1 VVYFIGEM
9 TGCFIARIGITI
21 TYGDNMTLTNSFS
34 FKSLL
39 AGLCMAMA
47 LGGANAAEVGGVRFN
62 DTATVG
68 GKELKLNGVGMRT
81 KFFIKVYA
89 AGLYLPEKSSNA
101 AAIQKMDGP
110 RRIQLVMMRELSSD
124 DFGKAFM
131 DGLNSNTTEQERSA
145 LMNQTMQI
153 GKVFAMVPGL
163 KKGDVLFLDWIPGT
177 GTVTSL
183 NGRKIG
189 DTIQDV
195 AFYNALLRIW
205 IGDKPADANL
215 KPGLL
220 GTK

>member
-1 VVYFIGEM
+1 M
-9 TGCFIARIGITI
+9 IAST
-21 TYGDNMTLTNSFS
+21 SFG
-34 FKSLL
+34 FKSLF
-39 AGLCMAMA
+39 AGLCMALA
-47 LGGANAAEVGGVRFN
+47 VGSASAAEVGGVRFN
-62 DTATVG
+62 ETATVG

-89 AGLYLPEKSSNA
+89 AGLYLAEKSNNV
-101 AAIQKMDGP
+101 AAIQKMDSP
-110 RRIQLVMMRELSSD
+110 RRIQLVMMRELSSE

-131 DGLNSNTTEQERSA
+131 DGLNANTSDQERSA
-145 LMNQTMQI
+145 LMNQTMQM

-189 DTIQDV
+189 ETIQDV

-205 IGDKPADANL
+205 IGDKPADAKL
-215 KPGLL
+215 KPALL
-220 GTK
+220 GSR

>member
-1 VVYFIGEM
+1 
-9 TGCFIARIGITI
+9 
-21 TYGDNMTLTNSFS
+21 MTLSNSFS

-39 AGLCMAMA
+39 AGLCMAVA
-47 LGGANAAEVGGVRFN
+47 FSGASAAEVGGVRFT
-62 DTATVG
+62 DTATVA

-89 AGLYLPEKSSNA
+89 AGLYLPQQSRNPAE
-101 AAIQKMDGP
+101 IQKMDGP
-110 RRIQLVMMRELSSD
+110 RRVQLVMMRELSSD

-131 DGLNSNTTEQERSA
+131 DGLNANSTAQERSA
-145 LMNQTMQI
+145 LMGQTMQM

-189 DTIQDV
+189 DTIPDV

-215 KPGLL
+215 KPALL

>member
-1 VVYFIGEM
+1 
-9 TGCFIARIGITI
+9 
-21 TYGDNMTLTNSFS
+21 MTLSNSFS
-34 FKSLL
+34 IKSLF

-47 LGGANAAEVGGVRFN
+47 FSTANAAEVGGVRFT
-62 DTATVG
+62 DTATVA
-68 GKELKLNGVGMRT
+68 GKELKLNGLGLRT

-89 AGLYLPEKSSNA
+89 AGLYLPEKSTNP
-101 AAIQKMDGP
+101 AAIQKMEGP
-110 RRIQLVMMRELSSD
+110 RRIQLVMMRELTSE

-131 DGLNSNTTEQERSA
+131 DGLNANTSEQERST
-145 LMNQTMQI
+145 LMTQTMQM

-205 IGDKPADANL
+205 IGDKPADSSL
-215 KPGLL
+215 KPRLL
-220 GTK
+220 GTAK

>member
-1 VVYFIGEM
+1 M
-9 TGCFIARIGITI
+9 AST
-21 TYGDNMTLTNSFS
+21 SFS
-34 FKSLL
+34 FKSLF
-39 AGLCMAMA
+39 AGLCLAMA
-47 LGGANAAEVGGVRFN
+47 FGGASAAEVGGVRFT
-62 DTATVG
+62 DTATVA

-89 AGLYLPEKSSNA
+89 AGLYLPQQSRNPAE
-101 AAIQKMDGP
+101 IQKMDGP

-131 DGLNSNTTEQERSA
+131 DGLNANSSAQERSA
-145 LMNQTMQI
+145 LMSQTMQM
-153 GKVFAMVPGL
+153 GKVFATVPGL

-189 DTIQDV
+189 DTIPDV

-205 IGDKPADANL
+205 VGDKPADANL
-215 KPGLL
+215 KPALL
-220 GTK
+220 GNK

>member
-1 VVYFIGEM
+1 M
-9 TGCFIARIGITI
+9 T
-21 TYGDNMTLTNSFS
+21 SFS
-34 FKSLL
+34 FKSLF

-47 LGGANAAEVGGVRFN
+47 VGGANAAEISGVRFT
-62 DTATVG
+62 DTATVA
-68 GKELKLNGVGMRT
+68 GKELKLNGLGMRT

-89 AGLYLPEKSSNA
+89 AGLYLTEKSTSP
-101 AAIQKMDGP
+101 AAIQKMEGP
-110 RRIQLVMMRELSSD
+110 RRVQLVMMRELSSD

-131 DGLNSNTTEQERSA
+131 DGLNANSTDQERSA
-145 LMNQTMQI
+145 LMSQTMQM

-189 DTIQDV
+189 DTIPDV

-205 IGDKPADANL
+205 IGDKPADPNL
-215 KPGLL
+215 KPSLL
-220 GTK
+220 GAR